1 MEEEKK
7 NNKGLYVIIAVLCLL
22 VLGLGG
28 YIIYDKSLSNIQK
41 DTNTNNKNHNVYK
54 EKKESKEDDSKKNDS
69 EEKENQ
75 KREYTPYEIGDKVTV
90 ELNDS
95 NKSTFYVLK
104 QSSKNEEYVT
114 LFAEKE
120 IGTSAFQE
128 DYTDENE
135 FEGSLIQSKLNELT
149 ANWTNVKEKRLI
161 TAEEIIAT
169 GLTSKKQCGPSESN
183 VCDAIEEDSWLLE
196 KNGNTNNQY
205 WTMSKAV
212 EDAAGSYPN
221 NRYVY
226 IVTLDG
232 YITGYIV
239 GYKPGSEWN
248 KKGNFGDNMGIR
260 PVIVIAKE
268 YVK

>member
-7 NNKGLYVIIAVLCLL
+7 SNKRLYVVIAFLCLL
-22 VLGLGG
+22 VLGLVG
-28 YIIYDKSLSNIQK
+28 YIIYDKSLNNTQK
-41 DTNTNNKNHNVYK
+41 VVNTNNKDNKVDK
-54 EKKESKEDDSKKNDS
+54 ETNDS
-69 EEKENQ
+69 EENENP
-75 KREYTPYEIGDKVTV
+75 KIEYNSYEIGDKVTV
-90 ELNDS
+90 KLGDS
-95 NKSTFYVLK
+95 NEATFYVLK

-114 LFAEKE
+114 LFAEKN

-149 ANWTNVKEKRLI
+149 ADWTNVKEKRLI
-161 TAEEIIAT
+161 TTEEIIAT
-169 GLTSKKQCGPSESN
+169 GLTSKKQCGPSEKD
-183 VCDAIEEDSWLLE
+183 VCDTIEENSWLLE
-196 KNGNTNNQY
+196 KNGNINNQY

-212 EDAAGSYPN
+212 EDDAGSYPN

-232 YITGYIV
+232 SITGYIV
-239 GYKPGSEWN
+239 GYKPGSKWN
-248 KKGNFGDNMGIR
+248 EKGTFGNNMGIR